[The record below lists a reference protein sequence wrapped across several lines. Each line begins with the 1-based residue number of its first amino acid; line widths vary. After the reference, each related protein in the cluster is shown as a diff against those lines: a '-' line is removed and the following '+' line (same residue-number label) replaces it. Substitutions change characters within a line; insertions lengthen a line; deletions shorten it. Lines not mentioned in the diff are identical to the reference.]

1 MTTNFPLKW
10 RRALRGDVARESRQD
25 QHFLSLLLDAWSGRR
40 PVGPVGFAISV
51 ATGIGTGTASVA
63 LQMALH
69 WPAGAPFSLN
79 VAAGAT
85 AGAIAMIATCQR
97 FAAQKS
103 RHAAAMALASSFLDA
118 SRDCVK
124 LLDLQ
129 GHMLRIND
137 YGATLMEATSPAQ
150 LAGANWLGFWK
161 GEDSGAATAAF
172 RSALGGTPAS
182 FRGSCTTTA
191 GQPKWWDSQLI
202 PVKDHSGKVV
212 AVVCASLDISNQT
225 QLFQQLRAKSELM
238 SEMEAHVQ
246 LVFFSSSAN
255 FEFFNYITAGSSN
268 VFGISP
274 EEFMRN
280 PNGWLELVVPEDR
293 TALLAEM
300 QRVTAESTEGRAQY
314 RIRKA
319 DGAVRWLRSTGYP
332 VIDDK
337 GNVLRIIGITED
349 VTVEQERIAELD
361 RLAYTDSL
369 TGLANRAALLREIE
383 SRCAAGRP
391 FGLMF
396 VDLDRFKVL
405 NDTLGHL
412 AADRLLCN
420 VGWIIRRTLPGD
432 AFVARLGGDE
442 FAVLIGSVVEKP
454 GLEALAQALLGG
466 LCANRLQDSDGAFIT
481 ASIGI
486 SIYPEHGSGH
496 DALLSSADVAMYTAK
511 KNGRNGYQFAG
522 KEAARTIGDFELER
536 DVPEALATNQF
547 FLHFQTIHEP
557 HSLAVHSAEALIRW
571 RHPVRG
577 LISPGDFIPLLEET
591 GFVVDLGVWVLD
603 HALHQL
609 AEWRQAGAMNLGV
622 SVNVSARQLG
632 SEQIVC
638 DVDRALKQHGIPP
651 DKLEI
656 ELTETALM
664 KNPKQAQKAIV
675 ELKQLGVRIA
685 IDDFGTGYSS
695 LMYLADFGPHTLKID
710 RYFTSKIDHDPTT
723 QTIVEGIIGLAR
735 KLGIKVIAEGVEEAA
750 QLDILRRVNC
760 DYVQGYL
767 LSRPQAPEGLMT
779 RVS

>member
-1 MTTNFPLKW
+1 MPTSLPLKW
-10 RRALRGDVARESRQD
+10 RRALRRHAANPSQQD
-25 QHFLSLLLDAWSGRR
+25 QHFLSLLLGAWSSRR
-40 PVGPVGFAISV
+40 PVGPIGFAISV
-51 ATGIGTGTASVA
+51 ATGIGAGTASIA
-63 LQMALH
+63 LQMALR
-69 WPAGAPFSLN
+69 GSVSAPFSAQ
-79 VAAGAT
+79 VAIGAT
-85 AGAIAMIATCQR
+85 VGAIAMIATRQR
-97 FAAQKS
+97 LAAQKA

-137 YGATLMEATSPAQ
+137 YGATLMEASSPVQ
-150 LAGANWLGFWK
+150 LAGADWLGFWK
-161 GEDSGAATAAF
+161 GGDHDAATTAF
-172 RSALGGTPAS
+172 RNALNGTPAS

-212 AVVCASLDISNQT
+212 AVVCASLDITNQT
-225 QLFQQLRAKSELM
+225 QLLQQLRAKSELM

-246 LVFFSSSAN
+246 LVFFSYSAN
-255 FEFFNYITAGSSN
+255 FEYFHYITAGSSN
-268 VFGISP
+268 VFGLEP

-280 PNGWLELVVPEDR
+280 PNSWRELVVPQDR
-293 TALLAEM
+293 AALQAEM
-300 QRVTAESTEGRAQY
+300 ARIMTESTEGRAQY

-319 DGAVRWLRSTGYP
+319 DGSVRWLRSTGYP
-332 VIDDK
+332 VIGENGD
-337 GNVLRIIGITED
+337 VLRIVGITED

-383 SRCAAGRP
+383 NRCAAGKP

-412 AADRLLCN
+412 AADHLLRH
-420 VGWIIRRTLPGD
+420 VGGIIRRSLPDD
-432 AFVARLGGDE
+432 AYVARLGGDE
-442 FAVLIGSVVEKP
+442 FAVLIGSVVDKP
-454 GLEALAQALLGG
+454 GLEAQAKALLGG
-466 LCANRLQDSDGAFIT
+466 LSENRLEGRAGAFIT

-496 DALLSSADVAMYTAK
+496 DALLSSADVAMYAAK
-511 KNGRNGYQFAG
+511 KTGRNGYQFAG

-557 HSLAVHSAEALIRW
+557 HSLAVHSTEALIRW
-571 RHPVRG
+571 QHPRRG
-577 LISPGDFIPLLEET
+577 RISPGDFIPLLEET
-591 GFVVDLGVWVLD
+591 GFVEDVGVWVLD
-603 HALHQL
+603 NALRQL
-609 AEWRQAGAMNLGV
+609 AAWRQAGAMNLGV

-632 SEQIVC
+632 SEQIVQQ
-638 DVDRALKQHGIPP
+638 VDRALKQYGIPP
-651 DKLEI
+651 GKLEI

-664 KNPKQAQKAIV
+664 KNPKQAQKSIV
-675 ELKQLGVRIA
+675 ELKRLGARIA

-695 LMYLADFGPHTLKID
+695 LMYLADFEPHTLKID
-710 RYFTSKIDHDPTT
+710 RHFTSKIEHDPTT
-723 QTIVEGIIGLAR
+723 QTIVEGIIGLAH
-735 KLGIKVIAEGVEEAA
+735 KLGIQVIAEGVEQTA
-750 QLDILRRVNC
+750 QLDILRQVNC

-767 LSRPQAPEGLMT
+767 LSKPQAPEGLMT
-779 RVS
+779 RT

>member
-1 MTTNFPLKW
+1 MPTSLPLKR
-10 RRALRGDVARESRQD
+10 RRALRRRAADPARQD
-25 QHFLSLLLDAWSGRR
+25 QHFLSLLLDAWSSRR
-40 PVGPVGFAISV
+40 PVGPIGFAISV
-51 ATGIGTGTASVA
+51 ATGIGAGTAGIA
-63 LQMALH
+63 LQMALR
-69 WPAGAPFSLN
+69 GSVSAPFSAQ
-79 VAAGAT
+79 VAIGAT
-85 AGAIAMIATCQR
+85 AGAIAMIATRQR

-137 YGATLMEATSPAQ
+137 YGATLMEASSPVQ
-150 LAGANWLGFWK
+150 LAGADWLSFWK
-161 GEDSGAATAAF
+161 GRDHDAATTAF
-172 RSALGGTPAS
+172 RNALNGTPAS
-182 FRGSCTTTA
+182 FRGSCTTTT

-212 AVVCASLDISNQT
+212 AVVCASLDITNQT
-225 QLFQQLRAKSELM
+225 QLLQQLRIKSELM

-246 LVFFSSSAN
+246 LVFFSYSAN
-255 FEFFNYITAGSSN
+255 FEYFHYITAGSSN
-268 VFGISP
+268 VFGIEP

-280 PNGWLELVVPEDR
+280 PNSWRELVVPEDR
-293 TALLAEM
+293 AGLQAEM
-300 QRVTAESTEGRAQY
+300 TRIMTDSTDGRVQY

-319 DGAVRWLRSTGYP
+319 DGSVRWLRSTGYP
-332 VIDDK
+332 VIGDNGD
-337 GNVLRIIGITED
+337 VLRIVGITED
-349 VTVEQERIAELD
+349 VTIEQERIAELD

-383 SRCAAGRP
+383 SRCAAGKP

-412 AADRLLCN
+412 AADHLLRH
-420 VGWIIRRTLPGD
+420 VGGVIRRTLPDD
-432 AFVARLGGDE
+432 AYVARLGGDE
-442 FAVLIGSVVEKP
+442 FAVLIGSVVDQP
-454 GLEALAQALLGG
+454 GLEAHAKALLGG
-466 LCANRLQDSDGAFIT
+466 LSEDRLEDRAGAFIT

-496 DALLSSADVAMYTAK
+496 DALLSSADVAMYAAK
-511 KNGRNGYQFAG
+511 KTGRNGYQFAG
-522 KEAARTIGDFELER
+522 QEAARTIGDFRLER

-571 RHPVRG
+571 QHPVRG
-577 LISPGDFIPLLEET
+577 LIPPGDFIPLLEET
-591 GFVVDLGVWVLD
+591 GFVEDVGVWVLD
-603 HALHQL
+603 HALRQL
-609 AEWRQAGAMNLGV
+609 AEWRQSGAMNLGV

-632 SEQIVC
+632 SERIVRE
-638 DVDRALKQHGIPP
+638 VDRVLKQYGIPP
-651 DKLEI
+651 GKLEI

-664 KNPKQAQKAIV
+664 KNPKLAQKSIV
-675 ELKQLGVRIA
+675 ELKRLGVRIA

-695 LMYLADFGPHTLKID
+695 LMYLADFEPHTLKID
-710 RYFTSKIDHDPTT
+710 RHFTSKIEQDPTT
-723 QTIVEGIIGLAR
+723 KTIVEGIIGLAR
-735 KLGIKVIAEGVEEAA
+735 KLGIKVIAEGVEQPA
-750 QLDILRRVNC
+750 QLEILRQVNC

-767 LSRPQAPEGLMT
+767 LSKPQAPEGLKT
-779 RVS
+779 PV

>member
-1 MTTNFPLKW
+1 MPTSLPLKR
-10 RRALRGDVARESRQD
+10 RRALRRHAATSSQQN
-25 QHFLSLLLDAWSGRR
+25 QHFLSLLLDAWSSRR
-40 PVGPVGFAISV
+40 PVGPIGFAISV
-51 ATGIGTGTASVA
+51 ATGIGTGTASIA
-63 LQMALH
+63 LQMALR
-69 WPAGAPFSLN
+69 GSVSAPFSAQ
-79 VAAGAT
+79 VAIGAT
-85 AGAIAMIATCQR
+85 VGAVAMIATRQR
-97 FAAQKS
+97 LAAQNA

-118 SRDCVK
+118 SRDCLK

-137 YGATLMEATSPAQ
+137 YGATLMEASSPVQ
-150 LAGANWLGFWK
+150 LAGADWLSFWK
-161 GEDSGAATAAF
+161 GGDHDAAMTAF
-172 RSALGGTPAS
+172 RSALNGTPAS
-182 FRGSCTTTA
+182 FRGSCTTTT

-202 PVKDHSGKVV
+202 PVKDHGGKVV
-212 AVVCASLDISNQT
+212 AVVCASLDITNQT
-225 QLFQQLRAKSELM
+225 QLLQQLRAKSELM

-246 LVFFSSSAN
+246 LVFFSYSAN
-255 FEFFNYITAGSSN
+255 FEYFHYITAGSSN
-268 VFGISP
+268 VFGIEP

-280 PNGWLELVVPEDR
+280 PNGWRELVVPEDR
-293 TALLAEM
+293 ATLQAEM
-300 QRVTAESTEGRAQY
+300 ARIMAESTEGRVQY

-319 DGAVRWLRSTGYP
+319 DGSVRWLRSTGYP
-332 VIDDK
+332 VMGDNGD
-337 GNVLRIIGITED
+337 VLRIVGITED

-369 TGLANRAALLREIE
+369 TGLANRVALLREIE
-383 SRCAAGRP
+383 SRCAAGKP

-412 AADRLLCN
+412 AADHLLRH
-420 VGWIIRRTLPGD
+420 VGGIIRRSLPGD
-432 AFVARLGGDE
+432 AYVARLGGDE
-442 FAVLIGSVVEKP
+442 FAVLIGSVVDQP
-454 GLEALAQALLGG
+454 GLEAQAKALLAG
-466 LCANRLQDSDGAFIT
+466 LSENRLENRAGAFIT

-496 DALLSSADVAMYTAK
+496 DALLSSADVAMYAAK
-511 KNGRNGYQFAG
+511 KTGRNGYQFAG

-571 RHPVRG
+571 QHPVRG

-591 GFVVDLGVWVLD
+591 GFVEDVGVWVLD
-603 HALHQL
+603 HALRQL
-609 AEWRQAGAMNLGV
+609 AAWRQAGATNLGV

-632 SEQIVC
+632 SERIVRE
-638 DVDRALKQHGIPP
+638 VDRALKQYGIPP
-651 DKLEI
+651 GKLEI

-664 KNPKQAQKAIV
+664 KNPRQAQKSII
-675 ELKQLGVRIA
+675 ELKRLGVRIA

-695 LMYLADFGPHTLKID
+695 LMYLADFEPHTLKID
-710 RYFTSKIDHDPTT
+710 RHFTSKIEHDPTT

-735 KLGIKVIAEGVEEAA
+735 KLGITVIAEGVEETA
-750 QLDILRRVNC
+750 QLDILRQVNC

-767 LSRPQAPEGLMT
+767 LSQPQAPEGLMT
-779 RVS
+779 RS

>member
-1 MTTNFPLKW
+1 MPTSLPLKW
-10 RRALRGDVARESRQD
+10 RRALRRRAANSSQQD
-25 QHFLSLLLDAWSGRR
+25 QHFLSLLLDAWSSRR

-51 ATGIGTGTASVA
+51 ATGIGTGTAGIA
-63 LQMALH
+63 LQMALRG
-69 WPAGAPFSLN
+69 AVSAPFSAQ
-79 VAAGAT
+79 VAIGAT
-85 AGAIAMIATCQR
+85 VGAIAMIATRQR
-97 FAAQKS
+97 LAAQKA

-118 SRDCVK
+118 SRDCLK

-137 YGATLMEATSPAQ
+137 YGATLMEASSPVQ
-150 LAGANWLGFWK
+150 LAGADWLSFWK
-161 GEDSGAATAAF
+161 DGDHDAAMTAFA
-172 RSALGGTPAS
+172 SALNGTPAS
-182 FRGSCTTTA
+182 FRGSCTTTT

-202 PVKDHSGKVV
+202 PVKDHGGKVV
-212 AVVCASLDISNQT
+212 AVICASLDISNQT
-225 QLFQQLRAKSELM
+225 QLLQQLRAKSELM

-246 LVFFSSSAN
+246 LVFFSYSAN
-255 FEFFNYITAGSSN
+255 FEYFHYITAGSSN
-268 VFGISP
+268 VFGIEP
-274 EEFMRN
+274 EEFMRD
-280 PNGWLELVVPEDR
+280 PNAWRELVVPEDR
-293 TALLAEM
+293 ATLQAEM
-300 QRVTAESTEGRAQY
+300 ARIVAESTEGRVQY

-319 DGAVRWLRSTGYP
+319 DGSVRWLRSTGYP
-332 VIDDK
+332 VIGDD
-337 GNVLRIIGITED
+337 GDVLRIVGITED

-383 SRCAAGRP
+383 NRCAAGKP

-412 AADRLLCN
+412 AADHLLRH
-420 VGWIIRRTLPGD
+420 VSGIIRRSLPDD
-432 AFVARLGGDE
+432 AYVARLGGDE
-442 FAVLIGSVVEKP
+442 FAVLIGSVVDQP
-454 GLEALAQALLGG
+454 GLEALAKALLGG
-466 LCANRLQDSDGAFIT
+466 LSENRLENRAGAFIT

-486 SIYPEHGSGH
+486 SMYPEHGSGH
-496 DALLSSADVAMYTAK
+496 DALLSSADVAMYAAK
-511 KNGRNGYQFAG
+511 KTGRNGYQFAG

-571 RHPVRG
+571 QHPVRG

-591 GFVVDLGVWVLD
+591 GFVEDVGVWVLD
-603 HALHQL
+603 HALRQL
-609 AEWRQAGAMNLGV
+609 AAWRQAGAMNLGV

-632 SEQIVC
+632 SERIVRE
-638 DVDRALKQHGIPP
+638 VDRALKQYGIPP
-651 DKLEI
+651 GKLEI

-664 KNPKQAQKAIV
+664 KNPKQAQKSIV
-675 ELKQLGVRIA
+675 ELKRLGVRIA

-695 LMYLADFGPHTLKID
+695 LMYLADFEPHTLKID
-710 RYFTSKIDHDPTT
+710 RHFTSKIEHDPTT

-735 KLGIKVIAEGVEEAA
+735 KLGIKVIAEGVEETA
-750 QLDILRRVNC
+750 QLDILRQVNC

-767 LSRPQAPEGLMT
+767 LSQPQAPEGLMT
-779 RVS
+779 QS

>member
-1 MTTNFPLKW
+1 MKW
-10 RRALRGDVARESRQD
+10 RRALRRRAANSSQQD
-25 QHFLSLLLDAWSGRR
+25 QHFLSLLLDAWSSRR

-51 ATGIGTGTASVA
+51 ATGIGTGTAGIA
-63 LQMALH
+63 LQMALRG
-69 WPAGAPFSLN
+69 AVSAPFSAQ
-79 VAAGAT
+79 VAIGAT
-85 AGAIAMIATCQR
+85 VGAIAMIATRQR
-97 FAAQKS
+97 LAAQKA

-118 SRDCVK
+118 SRDCLK

-137 YGATLMEATSPAQ
+137 YGATLMEASSPVQ
-150 LAGANWLGFWK
+150 LAGADWLSFWK
-161 GEDSGAATAAF
+161 DGDHDAAMTAFA
-172 RSALGGTPAS
+172 SALNGTPAS
-182 FRGSCTTTA
+182 FRGSCTTTT

-202 PVKDHSGKVV
+202 PVKDHGGKVV
-212 AVVCASLDISNQT
+212 AVICASLDISNQT
-225 QLFQQLRAKSELM
+225 QLLQQLRAKSELM

-246 LVFFSSSAN
+246 LVFFSYSAN
-255 FEFFNYITAGSSN
+255 FEYFHYITAGSSN
-268 VFGISP
+268 VFGIEP
-274 EEFMRN
+274 EEFMRD
-280 PNGWLELVVPEDR
+280 PNAWRELVVPEDR
-293 TALLAEM
+293 ATLQAEM
-300 QRVTAESTEGRAQY
+300 ARIVAESTEGRVQY

-319 DGAVRWLRSTGYP
+319 DGSVRWLRSTGYP
-332 VIDDK
+332 VIGDD
-337 GNVLRIIGITED
+337 GDVLRIVGITED

-383 SRCAAGRP
+383 NRCAAGKP

-412 AADRLLCN
+412 AADHLLRH
-420 VGWIIRRTLPGD
+420 VSGIIRRSLPDD
-432 AFVARLGGDE
+432 AYVARLGGDE
-442 FAVLIGSVVEKP
+442 FAVLIGSVVDQP
-454 GLEALAQALLGG
+454 GLEALAKALLGG
-466 LCANRLQDSDGAFIT
+466 LSENRLENRAGAFIT

-486 SIYPEHGSGH
+486 SMYPEHGSGH
-496 DALLSSADVAMYTAK
+496 DALLSSADVAMYAAK
-511 KNGRNGYQFAG
+511 KTGRNGYQFAG

-571 RHPVRG
+571 QHPVRG

-591 GFVVDLGVWVLD
+591 GFVEDVGVWVLD
-603 HALHQL
+603 HALRQL
-609 AEWRQAGAMNLGV
+609 AAWRQAGAMNLGV

-632 SEQIVC
+632 SERIVRE
-638 DVDRALKQHGIPP
+638 VDRALKQYGIPP
-651 DKLEI
+651 GKLEI

-664 KNPKQAQKAIV
+664 KNPKQAQKSIV
-675 ELKQLGVRIA
+675 ELKRLGVRIA

-695 LMYLADFGPHTLKID
+695 LMYLADFEPHTLKID
-710 RYFTSKIDHDPTT
+710 RHFTSKIEHDPTT

-735 KLGIKVIAEGVEEAA
+735 KLGIKVIAEGVEETA
-750 QLDILRRVNC
+750 QLDILRQVNC

-767 LSRPQAPEGLMT
+767 LSQPQAPEGLMT
-779 RVS
+779 QS

>member
-1 MTTNFPLKW
+1 MKW
-10 RRALRGDVARESRQD
+10 RRALRRRAANSSQQD
-25 QHFLSLLLDAWSGRR
+25 QHFLSLLLDAWSSRR

-51 ATGIGTGTASVA
+51 ATGIGTGTAGIA
-63 LQMALH
+63 LQMALRG
-69 WPAGAPFSLN
+69 AVSAPFSAQ
-79 VAAGAT
+79 VAIGAT
-85 AGAIAMIATCQR
+85 VGAIAMIATRQR
-97 FAAQKS
+97 LAAQKA

-118 SRDCVK
+118 SRDCLK

-137 YGATLMEATSPAQ
+137 YGATLMEASSPVQ
-150 LAGANWLGFWK
+150 LAGADWLSFWK
-161 GEDSGAATAAF
+161 GGDHDAAMTAFA
-172 RSALGGTPAS
+172 SALNGTPAS
-182 FRGSCTTTA
+182 FRGSCTTTT

-202 PVKDHSGKVV
+202 PVKDHGGKVV
-212 AVVCASLDISNQT
+212 AVICASLDISNQT
-225 QLFQQLRAKSELM
+225 QLLQQLRVKSELM

-246 LVFFSSSAN
+246 LVFFSYSAN
-255 FEFFNYITAGSSN
+255 FEYFHYITAGSSN
-268 VFGISP
+268 VFGIEP
-274 EEFMRN
+274 EEFMRD
-280 PNGWLELVVPEDR
+280 PNAWRELVVPEDR
-293 TALLAEM
+293 ATLQAEM
-300 QRVTAESTEGRAQY
+300 ARILAESTEGRVQY

-319 DGAVRWLRSTGYP
+319 DGSVRWLRSTGYP
-332 VIDDK
+332 VIGDD
-337 GNVLRIIGITED
+337 GDVLRIVGITED

-383 SRCAAGRP
+383 NRCAAGKP

-412 AADRLLCN
+412 AADHLLRH
-420 VGWIIRRTLPGD
+420 VSGIIRRSLPDD
-432 AFVARLGGDE
+432 AYVARLGGDE
-442 FAVLIGSVVEKP
+442 FAVLIGSVVDQP
-454 GLEALAQALLGG
+454 GLEALAKALLGG
-466 LCANRLQDSDGAFIT
+466 LSENRLENRAGAFIT

-486 SIYPEHGSGH
+486 SMYPEHGSGH
-496 DALLSSADVAMYTAK
+496 DALLSSADVAMYAAK
-511 KNGRNGYQFAG
+511 KTGRNGYQFAG

-571 RHPVRG
+571 QHPVRG

-591 GFVVDLGVWVLD
+591 GFVEDVGVWVLD
-603 HALHQL
+603 HALRQL
-609 AEWRQAGAMNLGV
+609 AAWRQAGAMNLGV

-632 SEQIVC
+632 SERIVRE
-638 DVDRALKQHGIPP
+638 VDRALKQYGIPP
-651 DKLEI
+651 GKLEI

-664 KNPKQAQKAIV
+664 KNPKQAQKSIV
-675 ELKQLGVRIA
+675 ELKRLGVRIA

-695 LMYLADFGPHTLKID
+695 LMYLADFEPHTLKID
-710 RYFTSKIDHDPTT
+710 RHFTSKIEHDPTT

-735 KLGIKVIAEGVEEAA
+735 KLGIKVIAEGVEETA
-750 QLDILRRVNC
+750 QLDILRQVNC

-767 LSRPQAPEGLMT
+767 LSQPQAPEGLMT
-779 RVS
+779 QS